1 MFLLDTNVISEIRKG
16 TRGNR
21 GVQQFSEQINV
32 DKSAVYL
39 AAATVGELRRGVASL
54 SHRGDVPQAD
64 ILSRWLHQ
72 VLTEY
77 ATGVIAFDEPCAQVW
92 GRLMVPHVSNA
103 IDKQIAATAIVH
115 QLTLVTRNTRD
126 FQNTG
131 ARLLNPFT
139 EEN

>member
-1 MFLLDTNVISEIRKG
+1 MFLLDTNVICEIRKG
-16 TRGNR
+16 ARGNR
-21 GVQQFSEQINV
+21 GVQQFSEQIN
-32 DKSAVYL
+32 ANRYPVYL
-39 AAATVGELRRGVASL
+39 AALTVGELRRGIEAL
-54 SHRGDVPQAD
+54 NHRGDGPQAD

-92 GRLMVPHVSNA
+92 GRLMVPHISNA

-139 EEN
+139 EDN

>member
-1 MFLLDTNVISEIRKG
+1 VFLLDTNVISEFRKG
-16 TRGNR
+16 ARGNR
-21 GVQQFSEQINV
+21 GVQQFSEQINT
-32 DKSAVYL
+32 KKYPVYL
-39 AAATVGELRRGVASL
+39 AAPTVGELRRGIEAL
-54 SHRGDVPQAD
+54 NHRGDALQAD

-77 ATGVIAFDEPCAQVW
+77 AAGVIAFDEPCAQVW
-92 GRLMVPHVSNA
+92 GRLMVPLVSNA
-103 IDKQIAATAIVH
+103 IDKQVAATAIVH

-139 EEN
+139 EDK

>member
-16 TRGNR
+16 ARGNR
-21 GVQQFSEQINV
+21 GVQQFSEQVNIH
-32 DKSAVYL
+32 KSPVYL
-39 AAATVGELRRGVASL
+39 AAATVGELRRGVAAL
-54 SHRGDVPQAD
+54 SFRGDVPQAD
-64 ILSRWLHQ
+64 LLGRWLHH

-77 ATGVIAFDEPCAQVW
+77 TSGVIAFDEPCAQVW
-92 GRLMVPHVSNA
+92 GRMMVPDVSNA

-131 ARLLNPFT
+131 AKLLNPFI

>member
-16 TRGNR
+16 VRGNR
-21 GVQQFSEQINV
+21 GVQQFSEQINAN
-32 DKSAVYL
+32 KYPVYL
-39 AAATVGELRRGVASL
+39 ATPTVGELRRGIEAL
-54 SHRGDVPQAD
+54 NHRGDAPQAD

-77 ATGVIAFDEPCAQVW
+77 ARGVIAFDEPCAQVW

-139 EEN
+139 EDN